1 MTKLWNKIS
10 YKIHRVHK
18 RTSDCWEEAQG
29 LGPAGT
35 LSHPPGDRCE
45 LAGVFSIVCARLS
58 LNMHPGSPPPVIRVL
73 CHPLPEGGQAPLT
86 PPNQQT
92 EVEVTGSHFLGQG
105 VKDWLPLSWSLSLL
119 AHSLV
124 WSEGYDEPGRQETAS
139 SQQPGRKWVFSPKA
153 PGKLSPVTRVSVE
166 IDPSP
171 VRPEMFVAWTQG
183 EKQLNCMDSRPPDP
197 IRP

>member
-1 MTKLWNKIS
+1 M
-10 YKIHRVHK
+10 
-18 RTSDCWEEAQG
+18 

-35 LSHPPGDRCE
+35 PSHPPGDRCE
-45 LAGVFSIVCARLS
+45 LAGVFSIVRAGLS

-73 CHPLPEGGQAPLT
+73 CHPRPEGGQAPLT

-92 EVEVTGSHFLGQG
+92 EVEVTGSHFLGQD
-105 VKDWLPLSWSLSLL
+105 VKDCDFRGAGLSLSWLTHLDE
-119 AHSLV
+119 V
-124 WSEGYDEPGRQETAS
+124 NGYDEPGWQETAS
-139 SQQPGRKWVFSPKA
+139 SQQPGRNWAFSPKA
-153 PGKLSPVTRVSVE
+153 PEELSPVTWVSME

-183 EKQLNCMDSRPPDP
+183 ENQPNCMDSRPPDP